1 MINQL
6 TNKSRTL
13 LSLRAFFSQVT
24 EGRNQNRRVA
34 VREDL
39 QFTKRRL
46 TDFGELP
53 YGQIPTAL
61 QYSKPSTYHKLS
73 NGVTVAT

>member
-6 TNKSRTL
+6 ATKSKRL

-24 EGRNQNRRVA
+24 ENRSQNKRVS
-34 VREDL
+34 VREEL

-61 QYSKPSTYHKLS
+61 QYSKPSTYQKLS